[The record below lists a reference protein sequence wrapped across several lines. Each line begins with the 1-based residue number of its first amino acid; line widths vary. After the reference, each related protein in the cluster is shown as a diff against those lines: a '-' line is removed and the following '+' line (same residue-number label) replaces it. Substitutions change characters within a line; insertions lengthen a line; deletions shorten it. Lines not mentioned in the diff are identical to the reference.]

1 MVSYLL
7 TGLMYLLLTD
17 LVIGLIDL
25 LSTKG
30 CLIFFLVLFEVAQ
43 DVQIYQHDYF
53 ESYNYYGLLRFMD
66 KIVFGRLHRN
76 YEFYSSRR
84 THIPIFRWS
93 VADMRYEVATCQTY
107 SDGKIVIFL
116 SLSPIFLG
124 VFPAQWGEFFTT
136 FRSILRCRQAAAGYL
151 TTSNR

>member
-1 MVSYLL
+1 MS
-7 TGLMYLLLTD
+7 D
-17 LVIGLIDL
+17 
-25 LSTKG
+25 
-30 CLIFFLVLFEVAQ
+30 IFLGIFEVAQ

-93 VADMRYEVATCQTY
+93 VADMLYEVATCQTY

-124 VFPAQWGEFFTT
+124 VFPAHRGSFSLLFG
-136 FRSILRCRQAAAGYL
+136 RSYYAG
-151 TTSNR
+151 NRPLATLPPPIDSRPSQLP